1 MNASILDKQFW
12 YDIRESG
19 YSLPPGYTISGLTE
33 ELFTY
38 LGSIDPDLREEIAYE
53 TFASWLN
60 QRRYKPEQI
69 RGYIVPLVINLQS
82 GLGETDSDG
91 IFLRTISILMLAEIV
106 HTDNKR
112 IILER
117 EDIFSIYDKA
127 LVYLAEE
134 LDTRGFVPQKGWAH
148 SLARIADLLSVLAGN
163 RYLARVE
170 LENILSAI
178 SERLTGDHNPVLIHG
193 EDDRLARAVIAA
205 NQRQMLDE
213 FFIKQWLHA
222 FVDPRKRGWKGSYGS
237 PARQVGYFNTRNFL
251 RSLHLQVAQNP
262 GLFNQDYLLE
272 EIRVTL
278 GQLNQF

>member
-1 MNASILDKQFW
+1 MNASTLDKQFW

-19 YSLPPGYTISGLTE
+19 YNLPHDYSVTDLTE

-38 LGSIDPDLREEIAYE
+38 LGSTDPDLREEIAYE

-60 QRRYKPEQI
+60 KRHYQPEQI

-82 GLGETDSDG
+82 GLGEIDSDG
-91 IFLRTISILMLAEIV
+91 LFLRTISILMLAEIV

-117 EDIFSIYDKA
+117 EDVFSIYDKS

-134 LDTRGFVPQKGWAH
+134 LDMRGFVPQKGWAH

-178 SERLTGDHNPVLIHG
+178 SERVTADNNPVLIHG

-213 FFIKQWLHA
+213 FFIKQWLHVL
-222 FVDPRKRGWKGSYGS
+222 VDPRKRSWKGSYTS
-237 PARQVGYFNTRNFL
+237 PSRQAAYINTRNFL
-251 RSLHLQVAQNP
+251 RGLHLQVTQNP

-272 EIRVTL
+272 EIRKTL
-278 GQLNQF
+278 GKLHQF